1 MVNSTMS
8 QEIPQSLRITKD
20 TTVSMDMSEALGFF
34 PRDDYLLVEITDR
47 IRIYDTRKLIAKYS
61 KEHSKNPIAIRGIAG
76 GLTAAIVMTHLIITE
91 EDLYSDRLEAST
103 FSVLDHKSDKPK
115 TGIQLIIF
123 PNE

>member
-1 MVNSTMS
+1 MV
-8 QEIPQSLRITKD
+8 QEIPDSLRITKD

-47 IRIYDTRKLIAKYS
+47 IRIYDTRKLIAQYS
-61 KEHSKNPIAIRGIAG
+61 KEHTNNPIAIRGIGG

-91 EDLYSDRLEAST
+91 EELYSDRLEAST

-115 TGIQLIIF
+115 TGIQLVIF
-123 PNE
+123 PV

>member
-1 MVNSTMS
+1 MT
-8 QEIPQSLRITKD
+8 QEVPDSLRITKD
-20 TTVSMDMSEALGFF
+20 TTVSMDMSEPLGFY
-34 PRDDYLLVEITDR
+34 PREDYLLVEITDR
-47 IRIYDTRKLIAKYS
+47 IKIYDTRKLIAQYS

-115 TGIQLIIF
+115 TGIQLVIF
-123 PNE
+123 PQE